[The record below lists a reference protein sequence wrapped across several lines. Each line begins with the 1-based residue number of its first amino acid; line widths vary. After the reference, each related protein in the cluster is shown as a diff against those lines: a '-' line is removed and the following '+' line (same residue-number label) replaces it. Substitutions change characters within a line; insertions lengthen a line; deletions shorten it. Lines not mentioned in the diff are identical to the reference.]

1 MEKSKSMKLKGI
13 KKKEP
18 TKLIRIPGT
27 EGEDS
32 NVPSILKEYER
43 LQKENIRLKLENET
57 LQLKD
62 ENDILQLSNDIFDN
76 YDEIKI
82 KYIIRDDDGE
92 INSEREKVLKEKDNL
107 TEFFN
112 NLKTIPN
119 EEKFDENG
127 YEKKINIKK
136 NKTTLFGDNLLKSK
150 ISEKEE
156 LFEKEKELIEN
167 KKSLKSKI
175 NKKLKESNK
184 KDSILFGD
192 NLFVDSIIEF
202 GEKNELNSVLNKF
215 GVDNIPI
222 EEISNQKE
230 KENELKLNKKEISVK
245 LLFDLASDQR
255 RLMEKKLLKKAI
267 YKMLNKKPPINPFEV
282 LRKLISDFK
291 IAQYVIKKNIL
302 HYYKR
307 KFFESLKEEEE

>member
-1 MEKSKSMKLKGI
+1 MEKSKSMKLKVI

-202 GEKNELNSVLNKF
+202 GEKNELNTVLNKF

-255 RLMEKKLLKKAI
+255 RIMEKKLLKKAI

-307 KFFESLKEEEE
+307 KFFECLKEEEE

>member
-18 TKLIRIPGT
+18 TKLIRIAAT

-127 YEKKINIKK
+127 YEKK
-136 NKTTLFGDNLLKSK
+136 
-150 ISEKEE
+150 
-156 LFEKEKELIEN
+156 
-167 KKSLKSKI
+167 
-175 NKKLKESNK
+175 
-184 KDSILFGD
+184 
-192 NLFVDSIIEF
+192 
-202 GEKNELNSVLNKF
+202 
-215 GVDNIPI
+215 
-222 EEISNQKE
+222 
-230 KENELKLNKKEISVK
+230 
-245 LLFDLASDQR
+245 
-255 RLMEKKLLKKAI
+255 
-267 YKMLNKKPPINPFEV
+267 
-282 LRKLISDFK
+282 
-291 IAQYVIKKNIL
+291 
-302 HYYKR
+302 
-307 KFFESLKEEEE
+307 

>member
-18 TKLIRIPGT
+18 TKLIRIVGT

-82 KYIIRDDDGE
+82 KYIIRDDNGE

-112 NLKTIPN
+112 NLKPIPN

-202 GEKNELNSVLNKF
+202 GEKNELNTVLNKF

-255 RLMEKKLLKKAI
+255 RIMEKKLLKKAI

-302 HYYKR
+302 H
-307 KFFESLKEEEE
+307 L